1 MSVQSKSYTSKKTGK
16 TTTKYYAVVYNPK
29 TDSVVWGPGREKK
42 KDAKIDEA
50 QLIEKLGKGEIIVKK
65 DCPTFRS
72 VAELWLKS
80 SRSELEDSTWHVYD
94 YYYHHFL
101 DDLFGDQR
109 INKITTTHIIRY
121 KTECEYSDEKAAALK
136 KNPDA
141 DILNYKPETLNK
153 IINILCNIF
162 NFAKDTLKIIS
173 ASPMDGV
180 KRCKVAAGKH
190 TTWSEDQ
197 ITYFLQ
203 LPFVAQNPY
212 YAMLVLMFALG
223 TRPGELCG
231 LSESDLTPQ
240 HVLTLN
246 RGLNKYGNTSDLK
259 NMRSHRPLKLSEP
272 LYDLIME
279 QLQRKRRRCLEAR
292 ATDELTPEQDN
303 NFLFVRPDGLPV
315 KPDNLSKNFKSLL
328 NKNNALCRELEEI
341 HGTLPSKYQYLPDIR
356 LYDSRHSFATNLII
370 NGKKSKLISEIMGN
384 SVKTMEHHYAHLAEQ
399 MHEETLEEYG
409 AKIIPIKNKIS

>member
-1 MSVQSKSYTSKKTGK
+1 MSVQPKSYKSKKTGK
-16 TTTKYYAVVYNPK
+16 TTTKYYAVVYNPQ

-50 QLIEKLGKGEIIVKK
+50 QLIEKLGRGEIVVKK

-72 VAELWLKS
+72 VAELWLKNA
-80 SRSELEDSTWHVYD
+80 RSELEDSTWHVYD

-101 DDLFGDQR
+101 DELFGDQR
-109 INKITTTHIIRY
+109 ISKITTTHIIRY
-121 KTECEYSDEKAAALK
+121 KTECEYSEEKAAALL
-136 KNPDA
+136 KNPAA
-141 DILNYKPETLNK
+141 DILNYKPETMNK

-162 NFAKDTLKIIS
+162 NFAKDTLKVITS
-173 ASPMDGV
+173 SPMEGV
-180 KRCKVAAGKH
+180 KRCKVTAGKH
-190 TTWSEDQ
+190 TTWNEEQ

-203 LPFVAQNPY
+203 LPFVVESPY

-231 LSESDLTPQ
+231 LAESDLTPQ
-240 HVLTLN
+240 RILTLN

-259 NMRSHRPLKLSEP
+259 NSRSHRPLKLSEP

-279 QLQRKRRRCLEAR
+279 QLQHKRKRCMEAR
-292 ATDELTPEQDN
+292 ETGELTSEQDN

-328 NKNNALCRELEEI
+328 NKNNAQCRELEALNE
-341 HGTLPSKYQYLPDIR
+341 TLPPYCQYLPDIR

-384 SVKTMEHHYAHLAEQ
+384 SVKTMEHHYAHLTEQ
-399 MHEETLEEYG
+399 MHEEALEEYG
-409 AKIIPIKNKIS
+409 AKIIPIRNKIS